1 MVAILNI
8 LLILVYL
15 IVISFVF
22 IIINKK
28 KGTPIHSKWLIA
40 AFIAKVLAG
49 FAYGFVYAH
58 YFEASDSW
66 MLYNESL
73 KEYHNLLHNPAA
85 FFSTDMQFN
94 SAGDLFSNADGATW
108 KNTDDNLFIK
118 LLGILNVLSGGSYYV
133 TVVLFNFFPTLGLY
147 YLYLTAQK
155 QLSLNKLFLF
165 LLIFFL
171 PSCLFWN
178 SGIHKDGLIVFFM
191 GAFIYCVHQYIYNKP
206 AIVPVFTA
214 LVCVAFIFLFRNVT
228 ALLLLPATAAW
239 CWTAQRSIKKTY
251 LPYIIIYGI
260 AITLFFFTALLPQ
273 KFNLPLQLALKQ
285 HDFLSLKGG
294 SLLPLTPLEPT
305 VASYC
310 KVLPE
315 ALNHVFLRP
324 YPGEI
329 SGIFQLMSFAET
341 LLVLV
346 IIIATSWKFRPAVGS
361 IILRPFS
368 LFLLA
373 VAVSGLLLTGYIIPF
388 TGAIVRYKSF
398 YIVLLL
404 IPFAGAITGS
414 KKTLRSSKSNYT

>member
-1 MVAILNI
+1 MITILNI

-15 IVISFVF
+15 ITISFVLT
-22 IIINKK
+22 IINKK
-28 KGTPIHSKWLIA
+28 KGTPIRNKWLIG
-40 AFIAKVLAG
+40 AFITKVLAG

-73 KEYHNLLHNPAA
+73 NEYHNLLHNPAA

-118 LLGILNVLSGGSYYV
+118 LLGILNVLSGGNYYV
-133 TVVLFNFFPTLGLY
+133 TAVLFNFFPTLGLY

-191 GAFIYCVHQYIYNKP
+191 GAFIYSVHRCIYNKLVV
-206 AIVPVFTA
+206 VPVFTA
-214 LVCVAFIFLFRNVT
+214 LICFVFIFLFRNVT
-228 ALLLLPATAAW
+228 ALLLLPGIAAW
-239 CWTAQRSIKKTY
+239 WWAAQRSIKKTY

-260 AITLFFFTALLPQ
+260 AIILFFLTSLLPQ
-273 KFNLPLQLALKQ
+273 KFNLPFQLALKQ

-315 ALNHVFLRP
+315 ALDHVFLRP

-329 SGIFQLMSFAET
+329 TGIFQLMSFGET
-341 LLVLV
+341 LLVLL
-346 IIIATSWKFRPAVGS
+346 IIIVTSWKFRPAIGS

-368 LFLLA
+368 LFVLA
-373 VAVSGLLLTGYIIPF
+373 LALSGLLLTGYIIPF

-404 IPFAGAITGS
+404 IPFVSAIN
-414 KKTLRSSKSNYT
+414 SSRKNI